1 MKGAEIYFKK
11 NKNIVFLCRKTNPVN
26 FTIDFLKSLAPKTKV
41 LYISVDKSF
50 SILAD
55 KLTNEGIDYSRWF
68 FIDCISSSLMMAE
81 SPSKQCLYLT
91 SPKSLV
97 DLAIAIDDHVGDTD
111 VIIFDNI
118 SGLLVYNGN
127 VPSLQLL
134 NTLMSKI
141 RHTHIKAVYL
151 LAHDTNKEVMED
163 LSLFADK
170 LEIV

>member
-1 MKGAEIYFKK
+1 MKSVEFYFKK

-26 FTIDFLKSLAPKTKV
+26 FTIDFLKSLPSKSRV
-41 LYISVDKSF
+41 LYVSVDKSF
-50 SILAD
+50 SILTD
-55 KLTNEGIDYSRWF
+55 KLANEGINYSRWF
-68 FIDCISSSLMMAE
+68 FIDCISSSLMMTE
-81 SPSKQCLYLT
+81 SSSRQCLYLT

-97 DLAIAIDDHVGDTD
+97 DLAVAIDDKMNESD
-111 VIIFDNI
+111 VIIFDSV

-141 RHTHIKAVYL
+141 RQTNLKAVYL